1 MAKKSYQHADFLKTK
16 KMRTIS
22 LIFALLLVITCKA
35 QVTNTSSCDTIK
47 KQNEEVIHKVVEKMP
62 EFPGGMN
69 ALNQFIKEN
78 LRYPEEAVKKKIQG
92 TVVVQFA
99 VMKDGSVDKVSVYVK
114 AHPELDD
121 EAVRVI
127 KLLPKWKPGKINGK
141 EVNSYYIIPVV
152 FTLERQKK

>member
-1 MAKKSYQHADFLKTK
+1 MAKKTYQHADFLKTK

-47 KQNEEVIHKVVEKMP
+47 KQNEEVIHNLVEKMP
-62 EFPGGMN
+62 EFPGGKD

-78 LRYPEEAVKKKIQG
+78 LRYPEEAAIKKNQG
-92 TVVVQFA
+92 TVVVVQFA

-114 AHPELDD
+114 AHPELDE
-121 EAVRVI
+121 EAVRVV
-127 KLLPKWKPGKINGK
+127 KMMPKWKPGKINGK
-141 EVNSYYIIPVV
+141 EVNSYYIIPVT
-152 FTLERQKK
+152 F